1 MGMDEKLHHQ
11 RGLALWERLGHPLDT
26 LTVFVTL
33 SYIVINDYTEQGQM
47 VYIML
52 SIFSC
57 LFITKDEFI
66 HTKVCSAFEH
76 WLHAVL
82 FILHPMIFLCAGIL
96 WKYQPQDEFL
106 NYWAI
111 LTGLFMMY
119 QIFRWSIPWKAVLK
133 R

>member
-1 MGMDEKLHHQ
+1 MGIDEKLHHQ
-11 RGLALWERLGHPLDT
+11 RGLTLWERLGHPLDT

-47 VYIML
+47 IYIML

-66 HTKVCSAFEH
+66 HTEVCSAFEH

-96 WKYQPQDEFL
+96 WKYRPQDEFL
-106 NYWAI
+106 NYWAV

-119 QIFRWSIPWKAVLK
+119 QIFRWSIPWKVMLK
-133 R
+133 K